1 MFNNWGVSGV
11 VILSLVAFT
20 IIAFLINWLRK
31 EPSKMVQVSLGF
43 IIGGAL
49 GNVIDRVRLG
59 AVFDFLDFSIGE
71 YHWPAFNVADSFIC
85 IGAILV
91 IMHGMLVKS
100 SRKSNF
106 NRKGRQNEK
115 NSVFCG
121 IGNDG
126 RCIVRLQQRERKL
139 GTGNICAKMNF
150 SFNQS
155 AADASSGI

>member
-1 MFNNWGVSGV
+1 MLGLITAVVVLVLDQASKYWILTDVLDDKSMIIFTPFFSLVRAWNTGVSFSMFNNWGVSGV

-59 AVFDFLDFSIGE
+59 AVFDFLDFSE

-91 IMHGMLVKS
+91 IMHGMLVK
-100 SRKSNF
+100 K
-106 NRKGRQNEK
+106 QPE
-115 NSVFCG
+115 V
-121 IGNDG
+121 
-126 RCIVRLQQRERKL
+126 
-139 GTGNICAKMNF
+139 
-150 SFNQS
+150 
-155 AADASSGI
+155 